1 MLDNGQRALAHIEK
15 IASLSPIEG
24 ADRIEVAQVLGWKVV
39 VKKGE
44 FQVGDKVV
52 YIEIDSKVPASN
64 PYFAFLQDRKYKVKT
79 IKLRG
84 QISQGLVV
92 PVDVLPY
99 GVYKIGDNVTEIL
112 GITKI
117 EDRFRPR
124 NERTSEEMRL
134 RQSHPKLVRA
144 KWFKKLMR
152 YKWFRKFAFKY
163 LISKRKSKFKDFPTG
178 YEGVSKTDEERCL
191 VGGTKILTDKGPIQI
206 SAIVNQRLDVKVLSM
221 NDDGTVSYKKILDYQ
236 KFNNKDEVMTI
247 GYAYSVDCQKQ
258 NHLVCTPD
266 HRIYTQRGYIP
277 ARDLTLEDEVFLVD
291 TVFNQEA
298 LGAIYGTLLGDGYIS
313 NDKRSQGKLRVA
325 VTHGEKQLDY
335 LLYKKSMF
343 DNIGKILQGKSG
355 YCNNKIY
362 RWSLPVDG
370 YFSKMIRTDFYQT
383 GKKRITKEALNK
395 LNDVGLAFW
404 YMDDGNLSH
413 RDGKSQSPSI
423 RMNTQGFS
431 YEENELLS
439 EYLTSLGI
447 ENHVREDRKNG
458 KIYYIIYINVK
469 GTPIF
474 LERITPYMCKSMA
487 YKTLPSLEPLL
498 ETKTCSFKQEQRVI
512 STPVT
517 SIEYGQH
524 KNKTWS
530 KSFKVVYDLE
540 VEDNHNFFADGIV
553 THNCENMPWILQD
566 KSPFVVTTKI
576 DGTSCTVLVD
586 HTKRKEEVY
595 VCSRNVRQARDS
607 VNYHDNTGDD
617 NVYWQA
623 VDKYKLLDFLREAM
637 FDYDVDWACIQGE
650 IAGISEG
657 GAKIQGDPHK
667 FGELRFFGFNL
678 ILPEYGRIESVE
690 AAQYAEAC
698 GIPWVPIID
707 TNYILPDTMEEFKE
721 AAVGPCEAAGAHGQ
735 REGYVYR
742 KVGEPTFSFKNI
754 NNKYLLKNDSY

>member
-1 MLDNGQRALAHIEK
+1 MLDNGQRALAHIEE

-84 QISQGLVV
+84 QISQGLIV
-92 PVDVLPY
+92 PIDVLPY

-144 KWFKKLMR
+144 KWFKKLMK
-152 YKWFRKFAFKY
+152 YKCFRKFAFKY

-178 YEGVSKTDEERCL
+178 YEGVSKTDE
-191 VGGTKILTDKGPIQI
+191 
-206 SAIVNQRLDVKVLSM
+206 S
-221 NDDGTVSYKKILDYQ
+221 
-236 KFNNKDEVMTI
+236 
-247 GYAYSVDCQKQ
+247 
-258 NHLVCTPD
+258 
-266 HRIYTQRGYIP
+266 RI
-277 ARDLTLEDEVFLVD
+277 
-291 TVFNQEA
+291 
-298 LGAIYGTLLGDGYIS
+298 
-313 NDKRSQGKLRVA
+313 
-325 VTHGEKQLDY
+325 
-335 LLYKKSMF
+335 
-343 DNIGKILQGKSG
+343 
-355 YCNNKIY
+355 
-362 RWSLPVDG
+362 
-370 YFSKMIRTDFYQT
+370 
-383 GKKRITKEALNK
+383 
-395 LNDVGLAFW
+395 
-404 YMDDGNLSH
+404 
-413 RDGKSQSPSI
+413 
-423 RMNTQGFS
+423 
-431 YEENELLS
+431 ENE
-439 EYLTSLGI
+439 
-447 ENHVREDRKNG
+447 
-458 KIYYIIYINVK
+458 
-469 GTPIF
+469 
-474 LERITPYMCKSMA
+474 
-487 YKTLPSLEPLL
+487 
-498 ETKTCSFKQEQRVI
+498 
-512 STPVT
+512 
-517 SIEYGQH
+517 
-524 KNKTWS
+524 
-530 KSFKVVYDLE
+530 
-540 VEDNHNFFADGIV
+540 
-553 THNCENMPWILQD
+553 PWILQD
-566 KSPFVVTTKI
+566 KSPFIVTTKI

-650 IAGISEG
+650 IAGVSEG
-657 GAKIQGDPHK
+657 GAEIQGDPHK

-690 AAQYAEAC
+690 AAQYARAC
-698 GIPWVPIID
+698 GVPWVPIVSTD
-707 TNYILPDTMEEFKE
+707 YILPDTMEEFKE
-721 AAVGPCEAAGAHGQ
+721 AAVGLCEAAGARGQ

>member
-1 MLDNGQRALAHIEK
+1 MLDNGQRALAHIEE

-152 YKWFRKFAFKY
+152 YKWFRKFAFKC
-163 LISKRKSKFKDFPTG
+163 LISKKKSKFKDFPTG
-178 YEGVSKTDEERCL
+178 YEGVSKTDE
-191 VGGTKILTDKGPIQI
+191 
-206 SAIVNQRLDVKVLSM
+206 S
-221 NDDGTVSYKKILDYQ
+221 
-236 KFNNKDEVMTI
+236 
-247 GYAYSVDCQKQ
+247 
-258 NHLVCTPD
+258 
-266 HRIYTQRGYIP
+266 RI
-277 ARDLTLEDEVFLVD
+277 
-291 TVFNQEA
+291 
-298 LGAIYGTLLGDGYIS
+298 
-313 NDKRSQGKLRVA
+313 
-325 VTHGEKQLDY
+325 
-335 LLYKKSMF
+335 
-343 DNIGKILQGKSG
+343 
-355 YCNNKIY
+355 
-362 RWSLPVDG
+362 
-370 YFSKMIRTDFYQT
+370 
-383 GKKRITKEALNK
+383 
-395 LNDVGLAFW
+395 
-404 YMDDGNLSH
+404 
-413 RDGKSQSPSI
+413 
-423 RMNTQGFS
+423 
-431 YEENELLS
+431 ENE
-439 EYLTSLGI
+439 
-447 ENHVREDRKNG
+447 
-458 KIYYIIYINVK
+458 
-469 GTPIF
+469 
-474 LERITPYMCKSMA
+474 
-487 YKTLPSLEPLL
+487 
-498 ETKTCSFKQEQRVI
+498 
-512 STPVT
+512 
-517 SIEYGQH
+517 
-524 KNKTWS
+524 
-530 KSFKVVYDLE
+530 
-540 VEDNHNFFADGIV
+540 
-553 THNCENMPWILQD
+553 PWILQD
-566 KSPFVVTTKI
+566 KSPFIVTTKI

-698 GIPWVPIID
+698 GVPWVPIVD

-721 AAVGPCEAAGAHGQ
+721 AAVGPCEAVGAHGQ